1 MRGSELLSQ
10 LFAVRRALAREWHFS
25 NSKLSVPKTFC
36 NSCQNFFQNTRL
48 ISFNKRKT
56 FLFLSSQEDDELTF
70 LKEVVDM
77 KEVFYTFYFKN
88 DLTIQFEI

>member
-1 MRGSELLSQ
+1 
-10 LFAVRRALAREWHFS
+10 
-25 NSKLSVPKTFC
+25 
-36 NSCQNFFQNTRL
+36 L